1 MKTINEYLDDLKE
14 KTGSD
19 YKSAKLLEIERSSLS
34 VMRRRG
40 QISDE
45 TALRIANALKIDK
58 SELLFAAA
66 VARSEGEVKKAWET
80 AWENISKRTGMAASI
95 FISASLG
102 AQGLAALSWM
112 MQEAGNKGIL
122 YIM

>member
-1 MKTINEYLDDLKE
+1 MKTINEYLNDLKE

-45 TALRIANALKIDK
+45 TAIKIADGLGIDRT
-58 SELLFAAA
+58 ELLIAAA
-66 VARSEGEVKKAWET
+66 IARSEGEVKT
-80 AWENISKRTGMAASI
+80 TWENISKRTGIAASI
-95 FISASLG
+95 FISASLS
-102 AQGLAALSWM
+102 AQGLEALLWIIK
-112 MQEAGNKGIL
+112 EAGNKGIL